1 VEEIGA
7 EACAPVWRRDDETG
21 QAYALKLTAAGT
33 KAIGIDEGAKSENAH
48 NETGALKNRDQV
60 RLSSKAEARE
70 ASDAKLQHFRIMKQA
85 GVAGVLLDEV

>member
-1 VEEIGA
+1 LLSKSHKAHYGKWA
-7 EACAPVWRRDDETG
+7 RGGRSSKRRRDDETG

-60 RLSSKAEARE
+60 PLSSKAEA
-70 ASDAKLQHFRIMKQA
+70 
-85 GVAGVLLDEV
+85 V